1 MEFGDGRMWRTLN
14 TSISNRQALSDSSS
28 ISRLWVASTGL
39 IRFGFRTL
47 RELLHPPWDA
57 EEISRQLYEI
67 GWRSTPLILVAG
79 VVVGI
84 VIAELIWTSLVN
96 FGAVDSVI
104 PAELSRTMFRQMG
117 PLMTGLLVSGRVGS
131 AIGAELAVLR
141 ITEQIDALESL
152 AIDSFRHLVITRV
165 VACIIALPILTTLMS
180 FAEIAGGFL
189 WEAAHSEMSLRLYVG
204 RVFDKVGW
212 GDYILPTLM
221 TAVLGFVVGTVASYF
236 GYTVEENAVGV
247 RRASMRSVV
256 LSCLFVI
263 ALNLFILNQLISWFP
278 GRAQ

>member
-1 MEFGDGRMWRTLN
+1 MWRTLN
-14 TSISNRQALSDSSS
+14 TSISNGQALSDSSS
-28 ISRLWVASTGL
+28 ISRSWAASTDL

-84 VIAELIWTSLVN
+84 VIAELVWTSLVN

-117 PLMTGLLVSGRVGS
+117 PLMTGLLVSGRVGA

-141 ITEQIDALESL
+141 ITGQIDALESL

-221 TAVLGFVVGTVASYF
+221 TGVLGFVVGTVASYF
-236 GYTVEENAVGV
+236 GYTVEESAVGV

-263 ALNLFILNQLISWFP
+263 ALNLIILNQIMSFWFP